1 MSIWL
6 TNFTQIMTSFD
17 WRPLVLTLAT
27 ATLVMSFS
35 YYLAVA
41 LARFVSGKSQ
51 RTKAIWDGVLL
62 IPMLL
67 PPTAMGFLLLVLFG
81 IRQPLGFLLY
91 ENLHVQF
98 ERAYPGCFLAAFVV
112 SFPIMY
118 RCTRAALERVD
129 QATINAART
138 LGVREAD
145 IFNQIVL
152 PQAEA
157 GINSGMVLTM
167 GRALGEYG
175 ATALLAGTLAG
186 EEAETDYTVAQV
198 IVRMIRTGD
207 VAAAWIWVLVMM
219 VIAAVLVM
227 LMNRFGNGRR
237 K

>member
-1 MSIWL
+1 M
-6 TNFTQIMTSFD
+6 
-17 WRPLVLTLAT
+17 
-27 ATLVMSFS
+27 
-35 YYLAVA
+35 
-41 LARFVSGKSQ
+41 
-51 RTKAIWDGVLL
+51 
-62 IPMLL
+62 
-67 PPTAMGFLLLVLFG
+67 
-81 IRQPLGFLLY
+81 
-91 ENLHVQF
+91 
-98 ERAYPGCFLAAFVV
+98 
-112 SFPIMY
+112 
-118 RCTRAALERVD
+118 
-129 QATINAART
+129 
-138 LGVREAD
+138 READ

-219 VIAAVLVM
+219 VIAAVLEM
-227 LMNRFGNGRR
+227 LKNRFGNGRR